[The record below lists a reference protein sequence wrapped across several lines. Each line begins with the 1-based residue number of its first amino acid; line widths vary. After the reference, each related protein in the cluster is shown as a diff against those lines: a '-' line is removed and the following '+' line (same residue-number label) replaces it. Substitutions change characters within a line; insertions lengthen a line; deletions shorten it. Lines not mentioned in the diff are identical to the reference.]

1 MLGGRIFV
9 RRFSSFINK
18 DSALLVPRFEK
29 ILGAENVKTTAS
41 VREQHSHDEGHH
53 MGKQPDVVV
62 MPRNVEQVSAIMKL
76 CNESRVP
83 VVPFGAGSGL
93 EGGVNAVAGG
103 VCFDMMQMNRIVE
116 VNKEDFDCVVEAGV
130 TRIQLN
136 SHLHDTGL
144 FFPVDPAADASV
156 CAMAATCA
164 SGTNTVRYGTM
175 RQNVINLEVVLAN
188 GDILYTAGKRRRT
201 RKSAA
206 GYNLTS
212 LFVGSEGTL
221 GVITEAI
228 VRLHARP
235 TYMSAA
241 VCSFPTVHQA
251 VNAVVTTLQCCVPMA
266 KIEFMDHRM

>member
-41 VREQHSHDEGHH
+41 IREQHSHDESHH
-53 MGKQPDVVV
+53 PEKQPDMVV
-62 MPRNVEQVSAIMKL
+62 MPRSVEQVSAIIKL

-103 VCFDMMQMNRIVE
+103 VCFDMMQMNEVVE
-116 VNKEDFDCVVEAGV
+116 VNTEDFDCVVKAGV
-130 TRIQLN
+130 TRKQLN

-144 FFPVDPAADASV
+144 FFPVDPGADASV

-164 SGTNTVRYGTM
+164 SVQMQFATEQCGKTSSILRLFWLTAIFFIR
-175 RQNVINLEVVLAN
+175 LAKD
-188 GDILYTAGKRRRT
+188 GER
-201 RKSAA
+201 
-206 GYNLTS
+206 
-212 LFVGSEGTL
+212 GSRL
-221 GVITEAI
+221 PVIT
-228 VRLHARP
+228 
-235 TYMSAA
+235 
-241 VCSFPTVHQA
+241 
-251 VNAVVTTLQCCVPMA
+251 
-266 KIEFMDHRM
+266 